1 MDKRIKAIDIRK
13 DYIIINKQYYI
24 LLSDK
29 IKNATVYNIK
39 NNNDIPLYIFNWM
52 IDNRLLKR

>member
-1 MDKRIKAIDIRK
+1 MDKRIKNIDIRN

-29 IKNATVYNIK
+29 TKNATVYNIK

-52 IDNRLLKR
+52 RDNHLLK